1 MEKDVKQKKAR
12 YGLLLIILGV
22 LITAA
27 GVFSF
32 LLIPDGFDYVV
43 PAPEI
48 SGEAPIENTL
58 DKLKNTMEAPWA
70 AALRQQRVPVS
81 SSSGGKQNASATV
94 YAVSEGFFDIFHETL
109 TEGRLLNRVDL
120 ESGTVRALV
129 NSKGAQ
135 TLFTDGAALGK
146 NVLAEGQTLEVV
158 GILDGGF
165 VPGETD
171 EILFYIPITAANK
184 GTFHFQTLEIKS
196 RLTGREEKAAAAA
209 ILKNQLAGG
218 TLQDTGKIRL
228 AALMPLWLMACAAG
242 FFLLRFLFS
251 LIRKL
256 AVRQRDR
263 LREELRDQYISRIA
277 PKAALRGLLLLLLFA
292 GWLFAAWLLLS
303 LIVMPLYTFTD
314 WIPDSPADPASVIAC
329 AKNLLTTS
337 ASSVVCK
344 NRACAALDVSAAL
357 IRAGSLIL
365 LAGLGGRLFA
375 RQKHKANSE

>member
-1 MEKDVKQKKAR
+1 MKQKKAR

-22 LITAA
+22 LVTAA
-27 GVFSF
+27 GILSF
-32 LLIPDGFDYVV
+32 LFVPDGFDYVI

-48 SGEAPIENTL
+48 SGETPVEETL
-58 DKLKNTMEAPWA
+58 DKLKNTMESPWA

-81 SSSGGKQNASATV
+81 AVSGGKQNASATV

-109 TEGRLLNRVDL
+109 AEGRLLNRVDL

-129 NSKGAQ
+129 NGKGAQ
-135 TLFTDGAALGK
+135 TLFTGGSALGR
-146 NVLAEGQTLEVV
+146 NVSAEGQTLEIV

-171 EILFYIPITAANK
+171 DILLYIPITAANK
-184 GTFHFQTLEIKS
+184 ATFHFQTLEIKT

-209 ILKNQLAGG
+209 VLKNQLAGG
-218 TLQDTGKIRL
+218 TLQDTGKLRL

-242 FFLLRFLFS
+242 FFLLRFLFG

-256 AVRQRDR
+256 ALRQRDR
-263 LREELRDQYISRIA
+263 LREELRDQYASRVA

-303 LIVMPLYTFTD
+303 LIVTPLYTFTD

-329 AKNLLTTS
+329 AKNLLTAS
-337 ASSVVCK
+337 SSSVVCK
-344 NRACAALDVSAAL
+344 NRASAALDVSAAL

-365 LAGLGGRLFA
+365 LAGLGGQLFA
-375 RQKHKANSE
+375 SRQGSKGDS